1 MLTFSM
7 LKNTVFIAMVAK
19 LLTLLK
25 MELKSIQIIITTITM
40 DMLTKRQNF
49 CLGTTL
55 HLVTS
60 LMEQ

>member
-40 DMLTKRQNF
+40 DMLTKRQIF
-49 CLGTTL
+49 CLAITL
-55 HLVTS
+55 HLDMS
-60 LMEQ
+60 PMEQ